1 MIPARAASQRGPSG
15 RNLLFSLFG
24 PKNFSVRKRMNGR
37 SRFISR
43 PLTMVRT
50 LEMFREFFFKNKN
63 WRDLAMRC
71 AREFLRSSNHRSV
84 QLTELGATRTVRQSE
99 NEGCQ
104 RVGRGPTLGRVCPGN
119 YRMADTRTV

>member
-1 MIPARAASQRGPSG
+1 
-15 RNLLFSLFG
+15 
-24 PKNFSVRKRMNGR
+24 MNGR

-50 LEMFREFFFKNKN
+50 LESSVIFFSKKKN
-63 WRDLAMRC
+63 WRDLAMGC

>member
-24 PKNFSVRKRMNGR
+24 PKNFSVRKRMNGP

-50 LEMFREFFFKNKN
+50 LEMFRDFFQKIK
-63 WRDLAMRC
+63 LARLGNEVRSRVSALIESPVGAINGTRC
-71 AREFLRSSNHRSV
+71 NTNRPAERK
-84 QLTELGATRTVRQSE
+84 
-99 NEGCQ
+99 
-104 RVGRGPTLGRVCPGN
+104 RGVPAGGKRAN
-119 YRMADTRTV
+119 S